1 MLLTS
6 SHSLTI
12 HSIKKRLISMNIRPI
27 LFIAI
32 AGLVLSCTGKDDKAD
47 AYGNFEAIEVIISS
61 EATGKI
67 LSLQLEEGDKLAAGT
82 QVGLVDTMQLF
93 LTKKQLEA
101 SIDALRSKTQ
111 NVKVQLDVLESQK
124 DNLLREVKRVE
135 KLLAENAA
143 TQKQYDDLSGQ
154 LNVVESQ
161 IIATK
166 SQLNTG
172 NSGLLSEIN
181 PLLARIDQINDQI
194 KKSVIVN
201 PAPGTV
207 LSKFAYENEVT
218 TFGKPLYKVADLE
231 NITLKAY
238 VSGNQL
244 ADLKI
249 GNEVKVIID
258 QDAAEKTMSGTVS
271 WISSNAEFTPKVIQ
285 TKEERVSLVYAFKV
299 LVKNDGT
306 LKIGMPGEVYFNQ

>member
-1 MLLTS
+1 
-6 SHSLTI
+6 
-12 HSIKKRLISMNIRPI
+12 MNIRPL
-27 LFIAI
+27 LFVAI
-32 AGLVLSCTGKDDKAD
+32 TGLVFSCSGKNEKAD

-67 LSLQLEEGDKLAAGT
+67 LSLKLEEGDKLAAET
-82 QVGLVDTMQLF
+82 QVGLIDTIQLF

-101 SIDALRSKTQ
+101 SINALRTKTQ
-111 NVKVQLDVLESQK
+111 NVKVQLDVLEKQK
-124 DNLLREVKRVE
+124 ENLLREVKRVE

-143 TQKQYDDLSGQ
+143 TQKQFDDLSGQ
-154 LNVVESQ
+154 LTVVESQ
-161 IIATK
+161 ITATK
-166 SQLNTG
+166 SQLNTA
-172 NSGLLSEIN
+172 NAGLLSEIN
-181 PLLARIDQINDQI
+181 PLLARIEQINDQI

-201 PAPGTV
+201 PTPGTV

-218 TFGKPLYKVADLE
+218 TFGKPLYKIADLE

-249 GNEVKVIID
+249 GHEVKVIID
-258 QDAAEKTMSGTVS
+258 QNDAEKAMSGTVS
-271 WISSNAEFTPKVIQ
+271 WISSTAEFTPKVIQ

>member
-1 MLLTS
+1 MLVTS
-6 SHSLTI
+6 TFFI
-12 HSIKKRLISMNIRPI
+12 HTVKKYLISMNIRPL
-27 LFIAI
+27 LFLAV
-32 AGLVLSCTGKDDKAD
+32 AGLACSCSGNDDKAD
-47 AYGNFEAIEVIISS
+47 AYGNFEAVEIIISS

-67 LSLQLEEGDKLAAGT
+67 LSLKLEEGDKLTPAT
-82 QVGLVDTMQLF
+82 QVGLIDTMQLF
-93 LTKKQLEA
+93 LSKKQLLA
-101 SIDALRSKTQ
+101 SIAALRSKTQ
-111 NVKVQLDVLESQK
+111 NVKVQLDVLENQK
-124 DNLLREVKRVE
+124 ENLLREVNRVE
-135 KLLAENAA
+135 KLLTENAA

-154 LNVVESQ
+154 LSVVESQ

-166 SQLNTG
+166 SQLNTV
-172 NSGLLSEIN
+172 NTGLLSEIS
-181 PLLARIDQINDQI
+181 PLQARIEQIDDQI

-207 LSKFAYENEVT
+207 LSKLAYENEVT
-218 TFGKPLYKVADLE
+218 AFGKPLYKVADLE

-258 QDAAEKTMSGTVS
+258 QDNAEKPMTGTVS
-271 WISSNAEFTPKVIQ
+271 WISSTAEFTPKVIQ

>member
-1 MLLTS
+1 M
-6 SHSLTI
+6 
-12 HSIKKRLISMNIRPI
+12 
-27 LFIAI
+27 
-32 AGLVLSCTGKDDKAD
+32 
-47 AYGNFEAIEVIISS
+47 
-61 EATGKI
+61 
-67 LSLQLEEGDKLAAGT
+67 
-82 QVGLVDTMQLF
+82 
-93 LTKKQLEA
+93 
-101 SIDALRSKTQ
+101 
-111 NVKVQLDVLESQK
+111 QLDVLENQK
-124 DNLLREVKRVE
+124 ENLLREVKRAE

-143 TQKQYDDLSGQ
+143 TQKQFDDLSGQ
-154 LNVVESQ
+154 LSVVESQ

-166 SQLNTG
+166 SQLNTA
-172 NSGLLSEIN
+172 NSGLLSEIS
-181 PLLARIDQINDQI
+181 PLQARIEQIDDQI

-258 QDAAEKTMSGTVS
+258 QDNGEKTMSGTVS
-271 WISSNAEFTPKVIQ
+271 WISGAAEFTPKVIQ

>member
-6 SHSLTI
+6 SPSTHSL
-12 HSIKKRLISMNIRPI
+12 KKYFISMNIRPL
-27 LFIAI
+27 LFIAV
-32 AGLVLSCTGKDDKAD
+32 AVLALSCSGNDDKAD
-47 AYGNFEAIEVIISS
+47 AYGNFEAVEVIISS

-67 LSLQLEEGDKLAAGT
+67 LSLKLEEGDKLTSAA
-82 QVGLVDTMQLF
+82 QVGLIDTMQLF
-93 LTKKQLEA
+93 LNKKQLLA
-101 SIDALRSKTQ
+101 SIEALRSKTQ
-111 NVKVQLDVLESQK
+111 NVKVQLDVLENQK
-124 DNLLREVKRVE
+124 ENLLREVKRAE

-154 LNVVESQ
+154 LAVVESQ
-161 IIATK
+161 SIATK

-172 NSGLLSEIN
+172 NTGLLAEIN
-181 PLLARIDQINDQI
+181 PLMAKIDQIDDQI

-238 VSGNQL
+238 VSGSQL

-258 QDAAEKTMSGTVS
+258 QDNAEKTLSGTVS

>member
-1 MLLTS
+1 
-6 SHSLTI
+6 
-12 HSIKKRLISMNIRPI
+12 MNIRPI

-111 NVKVQLDVLESQK
+111 NVKVQLDVLENQK

-166 SQLNTG
+166 SQLNTA

-194 KKSVIVN
+194 KKSLIVN

-218 TFGKPLYKVADLE
+218 TFGKPLYKIADLE

-238 VSGNQL
+238 ISGNQL

-258 QDAAEKTMSGTVS
+258 QDDAEKPLNGTVS
-271 WISSNAEFTPKVIQ
+271 WVSSTAEFTPKVIQ